1 MTTTATPAATATSAS
16 TCSATPAAISI
27 ANLTVRFGD
36 VLAVDDFSLD
46 IQAGEFVSIVG
57 PSGCGKTTV
66 LNLLTGLVPLE
77 QGQITLQGRAP
88 FVGNP
93 DVAYMLAR
101 DSLLPWRV
109 ALDNA
114 SYGMEVRGVDAVTRR
129 ARAMALLERVGLKGF
144 EQHHPKMLSHGMRQR
159 CALARTFCLD
169 SPVMLMDE
177 PFGALDA
184 QTKLQLEDLLLEL
197 WSEHRRTVVFITHD
211 LAEAVALS
219 DRVIVMSARPGRII
233 ADMHIDLPRPRH
245 VRALQKDRH
254 FLDIYAEVWGKLEEG
269 LGSSTVTSAATS
281 NLTSNVTTGAA
292 T

>member
-1 MTTTATPAATATSAS
+1 MSKT
-16 TCSATPAAISI
+16 AISI
-27 ANLTVRFGD
+27 QNLTVRFGD
-36 VLAVDDFSLD
+36 VLAVDNVSVD
-46 IQAGEFVSIVG
+46 IAEGEFVSIVG

-77 QGQITLQGRAP
+77 NGKITMLGKQP
-88 FVGNP
+88 VVGNP

-109 ALDNA
+109 ALENA
-114 SYGMEVRGVDAVTRR
+114 SYGMEVRGVDEVTRR
-129 ARAMALLERVGLKGF
+129 DKARALLERVGLKGF
-144 EQHHPKMLSHGMRQR
+144 ENHFPKMLSHGMRQR

-197 WSEHRRTVVFITHD
+197 WSEHKRTVVFITHD

-219 DRVIVMSARPGRII
+219 DRVLVMSARPGRFI
-233 ADMHIDLPRPRH
+233 ADMKIDLERPRK

-254 FLDIYAEVWGKLEEG
+254 FLEIYAQVWAKLEEG
-269 LGSSTVTSAATS
+269 LGINAEAMT
-281 NLTSNVTTGAA
+281 
-292 T
+292 